1 MARFKDQIF
10 INLRKKYSMNII
22 TPEGHEI
29 ISTKDESVPL
39 FKSSLLDTFSRVYWF
54 VPLLIFVPVIAYFIY
69 VSISEFAFSIGNTV
83 FLFLGGLGIW
93 TVVEYLFHRFIF
105 HYEPKS
111 KPGKHLHFMMH
122 GVHHAYPNDSLRL
135 VMPPVMSIPL
145 STGFYFLFYFIAGQ
159 YHAPLFAGFIFGYLC
174 YDMLH
179 YATHHAHFIK
189 AFWFTALKQ
198 HHMRHHFQD
207 PDNGFGVSSVIWD
220 KVFRTEYKN

>member
-1 MARFKDQIF
+1 M
-10 INLRKKYSMNII
+10 
-22 TPEGHEI
+22 PEGHEI

-39 FKSSLLDTFSRVYWF
+39 FKSKLLDIFSRVYWF
-54 VPLLIFVPVIAYFIY
+54 VPLIFFVPVVAYFTYSSI
-69 VSISEFAFSIGNTV
+69 VNFGFSISSTIGY
-83 FLFLGGLGIW
+83 FIGGLAIW

-105 HYEPKS
+105 HYEPSS
-111 KPGKHLHFMMH
+111 KLGKKLHFMMH

-135 VMPPVMSIPL
+135 VMPPALSFPL
-145 STGFYFLFYFIAGQ
+145 STGFFIFFYFAFGQ

-189 AFWFTALKQ
+189 TEWFTKLKQ

-207 PDNGFGVSSVIWD
+207 PDNGYGVSSAIWD
-220 KVFRTEYKN
+220 KIFRTEFKK

>member
-1 MARFKDQIF
+1 
-10 INLRKKYSMNII
+10 MNII
-22 TPEGHEI
+22 LPEGHDI

-39 FKSSLLDTFSRVYWF
+39 FKSKFLDIFSRVYWF
-54 VPLLIFVPVIAYFIY
+54 VPLIIFVPVIAYFLY
-69 VSISEFAFSIGNTV
+69 TSVVQYGFSVTEV
-83 FLFLGGLGIW
+83 LMYFVGGLAIW

-111 KPGKHLHFMMH
+111 KMGKHLHFMMH

-135 VMPPVMSIPL
+135 VMPPALSIPL
-145 STGFYFLFYFIAGQ
+145 STAFFFAFYFAFGGL
-159 YHAPLFAGFIFGYLC
+159 HAPLFAGFIFGYLC

-189 AFWFTALKQ
+189 TRWFTSLKQ

-207 PDNGFGVSSVIWD
+207 PDNGFGVSSALWD
-220 KVFRTEYKN
+220 RIFGTTYKKQ